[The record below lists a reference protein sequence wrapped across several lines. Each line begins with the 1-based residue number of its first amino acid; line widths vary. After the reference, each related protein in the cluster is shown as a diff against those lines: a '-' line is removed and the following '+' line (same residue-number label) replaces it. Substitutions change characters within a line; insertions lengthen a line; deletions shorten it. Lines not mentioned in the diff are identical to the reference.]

1 MSKELL
7 AGVVNEQQM
16 KIYAEETA
24 KLQADYDRLKE
35 KYDKLYIDYIELKR
49 ELRNELYRKDK

>member
-24 KLQADYDRLKE
+24 KLQTDYDRLKE